1 MNISE
6 DLQMLIEAALQD
18 GKLSSKEKEILINKA
33 EKEGIDK
40 DEFELYLNAQLH
52 QKKKSEG
59 QPNIVN
65 KLIRFSGLGGETNT
79 FGGIA
84 KKGCIL
90 LIYSFVAMSVFPI
103 IYVYLYS
110 NSGKQKY
117 GCSSVEDCLTK
128 YEFEGARYFDN
139 NGLGKSKISLAE
151 AVFLVGNDEYERAM
165 NVINESDVSV
175 QELNK
180 NKYIIVS
187 AVIERLILKN
197 NIDEALLWVS
207 RICNICNIEGQ
218 TKKDVISYYGIGRE
232 GNENKKIEDYWD
244 ESKTMDKVLTEKV
257 LKAKKLKK

>member
-1 MNISE
+1 
-6 DLQMLIEAALQD
+6 
-18 GKLSSKEKEILINKA
+18 
-33 EKEGIDK
+33 
-40 DEFELYLNAQLH
+40 
-52 QKKKSEG
+52 
-59 QPNIVN
+59 
-65 KLIRFSGLGGETNT
+65 
-79 FGGIA
+79 
-84 KKGCIL
+84 
-90 LIYSFVAMSVFPI
+90 MSVFPI

-151 AVFLVGNDEYERAM
+151 AVFLVGNEEYERAM
-165 NVINESDVSV
+165 NVINESDVS
-175 QELNK
+175 EEKLNK

-207 RICNICNIEGQ
+207 RICNICNIEGK

-244 ESKTMDKVLTEKV
+244 ESKTMDKVLTEKI
-257 LKAKKLKK
+257 LKAKTTKK